1 MIQFIKKSMKL
12 KDKVANLE
20 DKVAN
25 LEEEVKRLKS
35 DIRAKEIWEQFQKE
49 HDYFKRRFY

>member
-1 MIQFIKKSMKL
+1 MKL
-12 KDKVANLE
+12 KDRVT
-20 DKVAN
+20 N

-49 HDYFKRRFY
+49 RNYFKRRFY